1 MWQDQAVSSSH
12 FGRGLELFDAAEFF
26 EAHEI
31 LEDVWRESNG
41 PERLFLQGLIQV
53 AVAFHHHSTGNIV
66 GARSLLKRA
75 ERNLTGYPESYL
87 GIELPPLRHSLR
99 EWQQA
104 LAEGKAA
111 PPHPRIGP
119 SHRGANPATTENP
132 ELH

>member
-1 MWQDQAVSSSH
+1 MPEKTVGPAELLSGAGH
-12 FGRGLELFDAAEFF
+12 FNNGEYF
-26 EAHEI
+26 EAHE
-31 LEDVWRESNG
+31 EWEKAWYGTEGEENR
-41 PERLFLQGLIQV
+41 FLKGLIQV